1 MTRFKRGKMEFL
13 KSRLACT
20 INKNQKSTFELS
32 IFELYKTFLTK
43 SNSFFSGM
51 ICQLFANLKR
61 KKRGTYEILAGGGR
75 FDSLISSF
83 ASRLNIVDQDRSNI
97 SPPCGVGMSI
107 GLGTIS
113 SHVFTNSVNANIRFF
128 FWKFYLFTF
137 LMR

>member
-1 MTRFKRGKMEFL
+1 
-13 KSRLACT
+13 
-20 INKNQKSTFELS
+20 
-32 IFELYKTFLTK
+32 
-43 SNSFFSGM
+43 M

-83 ASRLNIVDQDRSNI
+83 ASRLNIVDQDRSSI

-113 SHVFTNSVNANIRFF
+113 SHVFTNSVNASIRFF
-128 FWKFYLFTF
+128 FTKIYIFTF
-137 LMR
+137 LRESIFIEINLCIKQIKLPKLLLPCAHIFELPSDISIMA

>member
-1 MTRFKRGKMEFL
+1 
-13 KSRLACT
+13 
-20 INKNQKSTFELS
+20 
-32 IFELYKTFLTK
+32 
-43 SNSFFSGM
+43 M

-83 ASRLNIVDQDRSNI
+83 ASRLNIVDQDRSSI

-113 SHVFTNSVNANIRFF
+113 SHIFTIFFHESLYFYFPSGFQGVFLLRSSIE
-128 FWKFYLFTF
+128 KKL
-137 LMR
+137 